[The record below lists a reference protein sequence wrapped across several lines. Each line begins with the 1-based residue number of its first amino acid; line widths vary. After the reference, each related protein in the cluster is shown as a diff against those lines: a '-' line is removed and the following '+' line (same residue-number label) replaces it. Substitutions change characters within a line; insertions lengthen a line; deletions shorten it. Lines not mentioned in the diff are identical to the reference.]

1 MFRTRPV
8 LPSNEEGLAGLRVL
22 NNWPAIRAG
31 LTITEETNIMLRSDP
46 GERSPYSDTVT
57 QGAMIVPRT
66 LFFAEEQTKPTSRLG
81 RVQSTVTV
89 QAFCTAQEKTWKTLP
104 FWLSGQ
110 PPCRL
115 GMSFDVH
122 LGSTIVPFQLF
133 QP

>member
-1 MFRTRPV
+1 M

-66 LFFAEEQTKPTSRLG
+66 FFFAEEQTKPTSRLG
-81 RVQSTVTV
+81 RVQSTVIV

-104 FWLSGQ
+104 FWSAILPS
-110 PPCRL
+110 RYV
-115 GMSFDVH
+115 F
-122 LGSTIVPFQLF
+122 
-133 QP
+133 